1 MKFITET
8 DLRGQY
14 KRDPFEAYEVKE
26 NTRLTPEA
34 RQFLNDRG
42 VKITSQSDKTAAAI
56 KSGEEDKVVQKLGM
70 NSRDL
75 CTRKLLCLMKST
87 SALFLVTGEELL
99 QRDILLSQKVMDLCR
114 QLRDIMK
121 STDGSTIACDLI
133 CEECTGIRQSNFSD
147 DLGDCFEI
155 TEFHIQLEKGKDIA
169 LLHHLRCEMREV
181 QQSIYEA
188 SCSGQM
194 DEEKCQDLIAKTNQ
208 IINALSHMI
217 CLSVGGKICQR

>member
-42 VKITSQSDKTAAAI
+42 VKITSQSDKTSAI
-56 KSGEEDKVVQKLGM
+56 KSGEEAKDVQKQGISS
-70 NSRDL
+70 NDL
-75 CTRKLLCLMKST
+75 CSKKLLCVMKST
-87 SALFLVTGEELL
+87 SALFLVTAEELL
-99 QRDILLSQKVMDLCR
+99 QRDILLSQKVMDLGR

-121 STDGSTIACDLI
+121 SADGSAESCELV
-133 CEECTGIRQSNFSD
+133 CEECTGIKQANFSD

-155 TEFHIQLEKGKDIA
+155 TEFHIQLEKGREIA
-169 LLHHLRCEMREV
+169 LLHRLRCVMREV
-181 QQSIYEA
+181 QLTINEA
-188 SCSGQM
+188 FYSGQTD
-194 DEEKCQDLIAKTNQ
+194 DERSRDLIKKTNQ
-208 IINALSHMI
+208 IINTLSHMI
-217 CLSVGGKICQR
+217 CLSVGGSVCQR